1 MNSTTIFT
9 APKLVVL
16 DGHATNPG
24 DLSWD
29 AFHALANCRIHERTT
44 TSEIIA
50 RAHDAEFIL
59 TNKAPLTADTLAR
72 LPKLRYIGVLA
83 TGTNVVDV
91 PAARAR
97 GICVTNIP
105 GYGTRSVAQHTL
117 ALILEATNHVGLHA
131 AGVREG
137 AWSRSSD
144 WCYWQKPL
152 VELDGLTLGIVGY
165 GSIGRQVAA
174 LARAFGMKIVATSR
188 SASTRV
194 SDGVTFLSLER
205 LLADSDIVSLHCPLT
220 DDTRHLINS
229 ASLARMKPTALL
241 INTSRGPLISEADL
255 VEALHHHRIAG
266 AALDVL
272 SAEPPPPAN
281 PLLAAPNCLVTP
293 HQAWATRAARQRLLD
308 IAAANVRAF
317 LSGHPQNTVG
327 G

>member
-1 MNSTTIFT
+1 MTASS
-9 APKLVVL
+9 APKLVIL

-29 AFHALANCRIHERTT
+29 AFHALADCRVHDRTPPG
-44 TSEIIA
+44 EIVA
-50 RAHDAEFIL
+50 RAHDAELVL
-59 TNKAPLTADTLAR
+59 TNKTPLSADTLAR

-97 GICVTNIP
+97 GICVTNVP

-131 AGVREG
+131 ASVRDG
-137 AWSRSSD
+137 AWSRSPD

-165 GSIGRQVAA
+165 GSIGKKVAA

-188 SASTRV
+188 SAAARTE
-194 SDGVTFLSLER
+194 DGVAFLPLDR
-205 LLADSDIVSLHCPLT
+205 LLAESDIVSLHCPLT
-220 DDTRHLINS
+220 DDTRNLIN
-229 ASLARMKPTALL
+229 AATLARMKTSALL
-241 INTSRGPLISEADL
+241 INTSRGPLIAEADL
-255 VEALHHHRIAG
+255 ADALRHNRIAG

-272 SAEPPPPAN
+272 SFEPPPPDN
-281 PLLAAPNCLVTP
+281 PLINAPRCLITP
-293 HQAWATRAARQRLLD
+293 HQAWATRAARQRLLET
-308 IAAANVRAF
+308 AAANVQAF
-317 LSGHPQNTVG
+317 LAGHPQNTVG
-327 G
+327 K

>member
-1 MNSTTIFT
+1 MNNTSM
-9 APKLVVL
+9 KLVVL

-24 DLSWD
+24 DITWD
-29 AFHALANCRIHERTT
+29 TFHALADCHVHDRTPPGEVVT
-44 TSEIIA
+44 
-50 RAHDAEFIL
+50 RAQDAELIL
-59 TNKAPLTADTLAR
+59 TNKTPITADTLER

-91 PAARAR
+91 PAAHAR

-131 AGVREG
+131 ASVRDG
-137 AWSRSSD
+137 AWSRSLD

-152 VELDGLTLGIVGY
+152 VELDGLTLGIIGY

-188 SASTRV
+188 SISARTE
-194 SDGVTFLSLER
+194 DGVTFLPLDR
-205 LLADSDIVSLHCPLT
+205 LLAESDIVSLHCPLT
-220 DDTRHLINS
+220 DATRNLIN
-229 ASLARMKPTALL
+229 ATSLARMKPSALL
-241 INTSRGPLISEADL
+241 INTSRGPLINEADL
-255 VEALHHHRIAG
+255 ADALHTHRIAG

-272 SAEPPPPAN
+272 SSEPPAPDN
-281 PLLAAPNCLVTP
+281 PLLSAPNCLITP
-293 HQAWATRAARQRLLD
+293 HQAWASRAARTRLLD
-308 IAAANVRAF
+308 IAAANLRAF
-317 LSGHPQNTVG
+317 LNGHPQNQVG